1 MAFDGNEL
9 LDLVV
14 SDRLRKSSVHSE
26 TNELISSE
34 SDKGRVVNS
43 AAFRRL
49 QQKAQVFP
57 LDENAAVRTRLT
69 HSIEVSQVGRFLAQ
83 KVIEKLN
90 LGGKSYENLA
100 AFVNAVETSCLLHDI
115 GNPPFG
121 HLGEAAIRNWFRQ
134 HQENTNLRFFD
145 GNPQGFRL
153 ACFLS
158 GKDEYGL
165 NLTATLLLSCIKYPW
180 VQKSAKA
187 AAPEK
192 FGIFDYDYE
201 KYKQACELVGW
212 EEGKAFPLAKLMEA
226 ADDIAYC
233 TSDLEDGLEK
243 NVIQSYQLR
252 EELDWY
258 EDDTNSPV
266 DTFVKF
272 KTDLIRVAV
281 EEAAEE
287 FVENI
292 EKIGAGE
299 EVKLIDDNKEAG
311 GKIKS
316 IKSFARKY
324 IYSNEDV
331 EKIELAGNS
340 AIKGILGH
348 FRHIL
353 EMDESRFECLLHGDY
368 KKAKAHSLE
377 FDMRV
382 FNRLPKSYV
391 KKYEFMKRSLK
402 NSDGDERDARNHL
415 VVDFISGMTDD
426 FAIHTYQVLQGIR
439 VR

>member
-1 MAFDGNEL
+1 MSFDGSSL

-14 SDRLRKSSVHSE
+14 NDRLRASSVHSI
-26 TNELISSE
+26 TDELISSE

-69 HSIEVSQVGRFLAQ
+69 HSVEVSQVGRFLAQ
-83 KVIEKLN
+83 KVIQKLA
-90 LGGKSYENLA
+90 LSGEPYVKLA
-100 AFVNAVETSCLLHDI
+100 AFVNVVETSCLLHDI

-121 HLGEAAIRNWFRQ
+121 HLGEAAIRNWFQ
-134 HQENTNLRFFD
+134 KYHTNSELKYFD
-145 GNPQGFRL
+145 GNPQGFRI

-158 GKDEYGL
+158 GKDEFGL
-165 NLTATLLLSCIKYPW
+165 NLTASQLLACIKYPW
-180 VQKSAKA
+180 KQEGSHEE
-187 AAPEK
+187 APEK
-192 FGIFDYDYE
+192 FGVFSYDYT
-201 KYKQACELVGW
+201 KYEQACSYANW
-212 EEGKAFPLAKLMEA
+212 DKGKAFPLAKLMEA

-243 NVIQSYQLR
+243 NVIQSYHLKK
-252 EELDWY
+252 ELYWY
-258 EDDTNSPV
+258 RDDDDSPIEN
-266 DTFVKF
+266 FVKF
-272 KTDLIRVAV
+272 KTDLIRDAV

-287 FVENI
+287 FVKNI
-292 EKIGAGE
+292 QDIGVGN
-299 EVKLIDDNKEAG
+299 EVKLIDEKKDAG
-311 GKIKS
+311 GKIKL
-316 IKSFARKY
+316 IKKFARDY
-324 IYSNEDV
+324 IYNNEEV

-340 AIKGILGH
+340 AITGILGH
-348 FRHIL
+348 FHNIL
-353 EMDESRFECLLHGDY
+353 EMEESLFKCLLDGDY
-368 KKAKAHSLE
+368 KKAKANSLE

-391 KKYEFMKRSLK
+391 KKYIFMKDSGA
-402 NSDGDERDARNHL
+402 NEREARNHL